1 MLAEFF
7 DGRRSRRVVR
17 LVVRLEGEVMEINA
31 SEARANL
38 YKLIEQVDREQEIL
52 TVTTRDGKRV
62 HLVPD
67 DELSAMQETLH
78 LLSSRRGAR
87 RLLDSLDSLE
97 RGEGPTMTW
106 EEFNDFADRAV
117 AVAEVRD
124 PKSA

>member
-1 MLAEFF
+1 
-7 DGRRSRRVVR
+7 
-17 LVVRLEGEVMEINA
+17 MEINA

-38 YKLIEQVDREQEIL
+38 YKLIEQVDREQEIV

-78 LLSSRRGAR
+78 LLASRRGAR
-87 RLLDSLDSLE
+87 RLLDSLDNLE
-97 RGEGPTMTW
+97 RGESVAMTL
-106 EEFNDFADRAV
+106 EEFNEFADRAV
-117 AVAEVRD
+117 AVAEVRN